1 MDIIPRVSTF
11 VSGRRAK
18 MQIKQRLTTSKEV
31 KWKIVEEFK
40 KPEKWFEKLL
50 YKLCKK
56 LGLIEDAELKHTKFF
71 HEDILLES
79 IEDLDKTILSLYCSY
94 GPGNWIILAGYKEMN
109 NLMVRWPA
117 FYSQTFYEDTEQ
129 YDGRRVSTKY
139 KNIPVSCVPYLE
151 GYLVINKEDL

>member
-1 MDIIPRVSTF
+1 
-11 VSGRRAK
+11 

-31 KWKIVEEFK
+31 RWKIVEEFK

-56 LGLIEDAELKHTKFF
+56 LGLIEDAELKHTKFS

-94 GPGNWIILAGYKEMN
+94 DPGQLDY
-109 NLMVRWPA
+109 L
-117 FYSQTFYEDTEQ
+117 
-129 YDGRRVSTKY
+129 GR
-139 KNIPVSCVPYLE
+139 L
-151 GYLVINKEDL
+151 